1 MAYLHLPTELNGV
14 IDTPDVNATIC
25 CASWVVYNSVRDSLI
40 LSFEQDG
47 ALTISKNGDVSTAH
61 WKYDKEENEFRVFY
75 DTRRC
80 TLKLNFL
87 DDDIMVLSHP
97 IISEKKNG
105 AWSSLK
111 DSDVKQELEALLGS
125 CDGFSRKLYGDHIYM
140 IADSQQSNI
149 SECSLECVKQHLE
162 NKAIAETIV
171 NEVFKQQW
179 NRYNKT
185 TSAIIITEFIFLI
198 LISGCITNL
207 VYRIVPA
214 YLIDRYLLAE
224 MGTEIL
230 AGSILLLIALMCYQI
245 YKRADIKMKERMKKK
260 KIEFRQF
267 LKHTLR

>member
-1 MAYLHLPTELNGV
+1 M
-14 IDTPDVNATIC
+14 
-25 CASWVVYNSVRDSLI
+25 
-40 LSFEQDG
+40 F
-47 ALTISKNGDVSTAH
+47 
-61 WKYDKEENEFRVFY
+61 
-75 DTRRC
+75 
-80 TLKLNFL
+80 
-87 DDDIMVLSHP
+87 
-97 IISEKKNG
+97 
-105 AWSSLK
+105 
-111 DSDVKQELEALLGS
+111 ELEELLKMAKEIAVAEGGS
-125 CDGFSRKLYGDHIYM
+125 KSRYAQ
-140 IADSQQSNI
+140 AD
-149 SECSLECVKQHLE
+149 
-162 NKAIAETIV
+162 KAIAETIV

-207 VYRIVPA
+207 VYRIVLA

-224 MGTEIL
+224 MGAEIL